1 MISVSMENSLAT
13 IGGFCCGT
21 SFVVDHQV
29 CHDMLHFTHPKV
41 VSKMGVMVTKQD
53 ATLFIMGTSG
63 FLCLVVQ
70 IKISTR
76 LIQAS

>member
-29 CHDMLHFTHPKV
+29 CHDI
-41 VSKMGVMVTKQD
+41 GR
-53 ATLFIMGTSG
+53 
-63 FLCLVVQ
+63 
-70 IKISTR
+70 ISVIHQTES
-76 LIQAS
+76 ASALLQSAFVII

>member
-29 CHDMLHFTHPKV
+29 CHDLLHFTHPKV
-41 VSKMGVMVTKQD
+41 VSKMGVVVTKQD

-63 FLCLVVQ
+63 FLCDKHWTSKHLSKPLV
-70 IKISTR
+70 
-76 LIQAS
+76 

>member
-29 CHDMLHFTHPKV
+29 CYDLNKL
-41 VSKMGVMVTKQD
+41 S
-53 ATLFIMGTSG
+53 FIHQSASALSTSA
-63 FLCLVVQ
+63 FV
-70 IKISTR
+70 II
-76 LIQAS
+76 

>member
-1 MISVSMENSLAT
+1 MENSLAT

-29 CHDMLHFTHPKV
+29 CHDLLHFTYPKV
-41 VSKMGVMVTKQD
+41 VSKEGAKQG

-63 FLCLVVQ
+63 FLCVRHWTPKNLSKPWFSVSNQ
-70 IKISTR
+70 N
-76 LIQAS
+76 